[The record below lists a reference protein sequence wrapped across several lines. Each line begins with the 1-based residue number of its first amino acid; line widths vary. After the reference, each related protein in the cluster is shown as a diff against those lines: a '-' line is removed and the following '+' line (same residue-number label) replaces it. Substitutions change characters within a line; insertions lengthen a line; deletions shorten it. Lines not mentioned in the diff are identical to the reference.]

1 MLWCFLFSFSRWDI
15 DFVFMISTKI
25 TAIFGLRILFAWK
38 RNKMIKYLSA
48 TCFLFADHWKSSLNN
63 KKMKIESIFTILLLI
78 LLFFVLSNMLSP
90 KLFRWNSSAAWN
102 LFLVRRISVHL
113 TPTLND
119 IFCLILLQWTD
130 KNKVQ
135 VILNSNFH
143 VSAVFSIIK
152 VIFYVYFN
160 CGFFPLNEYYS
171 FGALNI
177 YEW

>member
-1 MLWCFLFSFSRWDI
+1 MLWCFLFSFSRWDV

-25 TAIFGLRILFAWK
+25 TAIFGLQILFAWK
-38 RNKMIKYLSA
+38 RNKTMKYSSA
-48 TCFLFADHWKSSLNN
+48 TCFLFADHGKSSLNN
-63 KKMKIESIFTILLLI
+63 KKMKIKDIFTVLLLI
-78 LLFFVLSNMLSP
+78 WMFFVLSNMLSP
-90 KLFRWNSSAAWN
+90 KLFHWNSSAEWN
-102 LFLVRRISVHL
+102 VFLIRIISVHL

-160 CGFFPLNEYYS
+160 WGFFP
-171 FGALNI
+171 FALNI
-177 YEW
+177 CEW